1 MTKSKNKKIIIIE
14 DEKSLLKALRIELA
28 DSNLEILSALDGESG
43 LALVKRE
50 KPDLV
55 LLDILMPRMDGY
67 EVLKFLKTN
76 KSTKNIPVIVLT
88 NLGQEEEKKRCLD
101 LGAQSFYIKA
111 SVRLDELAK
120 KINQALA

>member
-101 LGAQSFYIKA
+101 
-111 SVRLDELAK
+111 
-120 KINQALA
+120 